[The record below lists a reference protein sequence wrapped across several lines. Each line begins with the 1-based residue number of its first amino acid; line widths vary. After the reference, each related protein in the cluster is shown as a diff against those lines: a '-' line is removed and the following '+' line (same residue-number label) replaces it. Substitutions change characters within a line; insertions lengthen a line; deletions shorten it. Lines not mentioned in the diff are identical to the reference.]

1 MSITQTSKIRVRTG
15 DLADLP
21 QLSPGE
27 FGFATDEKR
36 LFIGNQSLSPFTVP
50 GNTEISTIQT
60 TSTVTFSAIAMNVNC
75 QLANTF
81 TVTLTANVT
90 VAPTFSNPGD
100 GQTIRWFITQD
111 ATGNRTIV
119 WPTSFKWPAATP
131 GVLST
136 AANSVDLL
144 TATYVASTSSWYATL
159 TKNFA

>member
-1 MSITQTSKIRVRTG
+1 MTLQIRRGTDANRLTITPEAGELIYTTDTKELCVGDGTTVGGNIVGLSIPTS
-15 DLADLP
+15 A
-21 QLSPGE
+21 E
-27 FGFATDEKR
+27 
-36 LFIGNQSLSPFTVP
+36 
-50 GNTEISTIQT
+50 
-60 TSTVTFSAIAMNVNC
+60 TFSPTSMTINC
-75 QLANTF
+75 SLTNTF
-81 TVTLTANVT
+81 RTTFISNVT
-90 VAPTFSNPGD
+90 AAPTFSNPGD

>member
-1 MSITQTSKIRVRTG
+1 MSLQVRRGLNSAINSVTPQSGELIYTTDKKELRVGDGITAG
-15 DLADLP
+15 
-21 QLSPGE
+21 
-27 FGFATDEKR
+27 
-36 LFIGNQSLSPFTVP
+36 GNIVGLYMPPTTVP
-50 GNTEISTIQT
+50 FNPTSMTI
-60 TSTVTFSAIAMNVNC
+60 NC
-75 QLANTF
+75 RLSNTF
-81 TVTLTANVT
+81 LSTFISNVT